1 MDCRECSNL
10 LYDYLDNEL
19 DIEEQRKM
27 ESHLSACTVCQS
39 EWREIQETMA
49 LYRSNI
55 TAELPSDGFAERVMV
70 RLADDKLGSAVSAPM
85 AVLGV
90 LLLALF
96 AGGLFFLL
104 PLLYPLFRVLVE
116 LTVHLLPVPAIM
128 LAAFPAIQLISLSL
142 LVVVLAMVT
151 WATRRATLY

>member
-19 DIEEQRKM
+19 DIEEERKM
-27 ESHLSACTVCQS
+27 ESHLSACVVCQS
-39 EWREIQETMA
+39 EWREIQEAMA
-49 LYRSNI
+49 LYRSHI
-55 TAELPSDGFAERVMV
+55 TAELPSAGFAERVMV
-70 RLADDKLGSAVSAPM
+70 RLADDKLGSAVSAPL

-104 PLLYPLFRVLVE
+104 PLLYPVFRVLVE

-128 LAAFPAIQLISLSL
+128 LTAFPVMQFTSIAL
-142 LVVVLAMVT
+142 LAAALVTVT
-151 WATRRATLY
+151 WATRRAILY